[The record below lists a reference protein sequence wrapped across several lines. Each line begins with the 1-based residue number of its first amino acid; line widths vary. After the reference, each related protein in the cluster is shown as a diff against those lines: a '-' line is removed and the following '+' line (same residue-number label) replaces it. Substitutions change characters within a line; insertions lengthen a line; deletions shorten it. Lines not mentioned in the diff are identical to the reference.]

1 MLSNTTKHKKNEDYR
16 HFGRIG
22 DIWKHLPLCAVVV
35 NEDIQTYVETNS
47 AYFDYELEHSLEQNY
62 GIGLF
67 IEKAKRYQELS
78 DSEYYKLIKPFFDKN
93 KYLGSCGQVI
103 HLLKDQP
110 DKYIFFDLDKEA
122 LSSIEK
128 SVVGFGLSHKVETV
142 QKDSATGLINLIPIL
157 NSKSFVHIDP
167 YVIYQKNKDGHS
179 YLDGFFEAV
188 KKGIKCFLW
197 YGFDTLNEK
206 RKINDYIL
214 SGIKQTDPNTIS
226 CDELILNE
234 IQDNT
239 VSINPGVLGCGIL
252 TGNLSE
258 KSIGIISR
266 YANLLVDVYNDSPFN
281 GASGGLYYDKKI

>member
-1 MLSNTTKHKKNEDYR
+1 MNRINFIKDKGYR

-22 DIWKHLPLCAVVV
+22 DIWKHLPLCEVVST
-35 NEDIQTYVETNS
+35 EKIQTYVETNS

-78 DSEYYKLIKPFFDKN
+78 DSEYYKLIKPFFDSN

-142 QKDSATGLINLIPIL
+142 QKDSATGLINLIPML
-157 NSKSFVHIDP
+157 NNQSFVHIDP
-167 YVIYQKNKDGHS
+167 YVPYQKNKDGYS

-188 KKGIKCFLW
+188 KKGIRCFLW
-197 YGFDTLNEK
+197 YGFNTLKEK
-206 RKINDYIL
+206 RKINNFIV
-214 SGIKQTDPNTIS
+214 SGINQTKTNTIT

-234 IQDNT
+234 IQDNS
-239 VSINPGVLGCGIL
+239 VNFNPGVLGCGIL

-258 KSIGIISR
+258 KSIDIISR
-266 YANLLVDVYNDSPFN
+266 YANLLMDVYRDSIFN
-281 GASGGLYYDKKI
+281 GVSGKLYYDKIIL

>member
-1 MLSNTTKHKKNEDYR
+1 MQLNTTKHKKNEGYW

-22 DIWKHLPLCAVVV
+22 DIWKHLPLCAVVA

-47 AYFDYELEHSLEQNY
+47 AYFDYELEHSLEQKY
-62 GIGLF
+62 GIGFF
-67 IEKAKRYQELS
+67 IEKAKKYPELS
-78 DSEYYKLIKPFFDKN
+78 VSEYYKLIKPFFDRN
-93 KYLGSCGQVI
+93 KYLGSCGQVV

-110 DKYIFFDLDKEA
+110 DKYIFFDLDKNA

-128 SVVGFGLSHKVETV
+128 SVVKLGLSHKVKTV
-142 QKDSATGLINLIPIL
+142 QKDSVTGLINLIPML
-157 NSKSFVHIDP
+157 NNQSFVHIDP
-167 YVIYQKNKDGHS
+167 YVIYQKNEDGHS

-206 RKINDYIL
+206 RKINAYIV
-214 SGIKQTDPNTIS
+214 SGIKQTEPNTIS

-258 KSIGIISR
+258 KSIDIITR
-266 YANLLVDVYNDSPFN
+266 YANLLVDVYKDSTFN
-281 GASGGLYYDKKI
+281 GVSGELYYDKII